1 MNKPEK
7 KANVLFGGV
16 FAPGGAVVST
26 LDFFSDMVILNVLC
40 VLCSLPLVT
49 APASLSAAFQCTQK
63 ILRSEGSGTAA
74 LFFRLLRSSFRRV
87 TPTGLC
93 LLALGALLRFELS
106 IAAQM
111 PAGTGNFF
119 RTGLTTALLV
129 WLGVG
134 MWMLPVLNSFENK
147 GWSAFK
153 LAAALSIAN
162 LPQTFGMVMAV
173 ILPWLI
179 LRLIP
184 GGAGVVILLSL
195 ILLVE
200 GAVLVNVLL
209 SASVLKKFEK
219 GSESNG

>member
-7 KANVLFGGV
+7 KTNVLLGGV

-40 VLCSLPLVT
+40 VICSLPLVT
-49 APASLSAAFQCTQK
+49 APASLSAAFLCTQK
-63 ILRSEGSGTAA
+63 ILRGEGSGTLAM
-74 LFFRLLRSSFRRV
+74 FFRCWRSSFRRV
-87 TPTGLC
+87 TPMGLG

-111 PAGTGNFF
+111 PAGMGDLLH
-119 RTGLTTALLV
+119 TGLTAALLV

-134 MWMLPVLNSFENK
+134 VWVLPVLHGFEKK

-173 ILPWLI
+173 VLPWLI

-195 ILLVE
+195 IVLVE

-209 SASVLKKFEK
+209 SENVLRKL
-219 GSESNG
+219 